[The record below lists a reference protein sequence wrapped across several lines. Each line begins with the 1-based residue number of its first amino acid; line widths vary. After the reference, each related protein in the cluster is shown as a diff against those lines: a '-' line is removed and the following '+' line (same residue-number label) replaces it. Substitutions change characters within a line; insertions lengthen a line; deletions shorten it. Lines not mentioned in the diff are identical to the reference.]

1 MVTYHRLIR
10 FLPSGQVMSLL
21 STEHPSTLVPLL
33 DERLRMKGLH
43 HGRWELV
50 VEPSLSSNALEGGAI
65 VGPAVVQIV
74 DLGEPDDLPTEDDPL
89 HPSAKVFKRDKKR
102 KSKERKYDFEMSLSL
117 GSTSRGRWNK
127 LTMGE
132 YVSTNRATGE
142 ILPIKLVNQGPFY
155 FSKCVSPPHLPHFLS
170 LFPVPPLPS
179 SAFLT
184 ELPFLHSLPE
194 SGPTLPS
201 KRPPSRLPLPTHPS
215 ERASDKQGLEVH
227 LVDSRWCLALLLFH
241 GPRKLGSK
249 KKKKSC
255 QDKGRLIAL

>member
-10 FLPSGQVMSLL
+10 FLPNGQVMSLL

-65 VGPAVVQIV
+65 LGPAVVQIV
-74 DLGEPDDLPTEDDPL
+74 DLGEPDDLPAEDDPV

-102 KSKERKYDFEMSLSL
+102 KPRERKYDFEMSLSL

-132 YVSTNRATGE
+132 YVSFNRATGE
-142 ILPIKLVNQGPFY
+142 VLPIKLVNQGPFY
-155 FSKCVSPPHLPHFLS
+155 FSKCVFSPFPHLPIPC
-170 LFPVPPLPS
+170 LFFRS
-179 SAFLT
+179 R
-184 ELPFLHSLPE
+184 PFLH
-194 SGPTLPS
+194 
-201 KRPPSRLPLPTHPS
+201 
-215 ERASDKQGLEVH
+215 
-227 LVDSRWCLALLLFH
+227 
-241 GPRKLGSK
+241 PRS
-249 KKKKSC
+249 
-255 QDKGRLIAL
+255 